1 MFYVYILTT
10 FQWLQLVFDKIA
22 LGDESAET
30 ANSLRATVC
39 TFGHLLDAATC
50 YAIAPQN

>member
-10 FQWLQLVFDKIA
+10 YQWLQAAFDKIA
-22 LGDESAET
+22 LLNEASET
-30 ANSLRATVC
+30 STSIRATVC